1 MNVFGKDI
9 LVNAKM
15 GKILLESEVIK
26 NEEYHWLKDML
37 EQNEN
42 HTIKYSELDN
52 LEESKKTFMTTSLFT
67 NLYNVASD
75 EWQID
80 HLVEDSEKLEYS
92 LFIKILIIKVI
103 MSGL

>member
-37 EQNEN
+37 E
-42 HTIKYSELDN
+42 
-52 LEESKKTFMTTSLFT
+52 
-67 NLYNVASD
+67 
-75 EWQID
+75 
-80 HLVEDSEKLEYS
+80 
-92 LFIKILIIKVI
+92 
-103 MSGL
+103 